1 MTKLTYLDSL
11 PPRILGIETEYG
23 VLAAGQ
29 DGRRVVDAD
38 TVGRELFA
46 PIHQRYQASSVFLE
60 NGGRLYLDVGSHPE
74 YATAE
79 CLDLQDILAQDR
91 AGAEI
96 LQDMAVSA
104 SQRLTDQTG
113 IPTQVHLLKNNLDS
127 AGNSCGCHENYLL
140 YRTSQFR
147 ALADALVTFLVTRQI
162 FLGAGALLRIQG
174 ETKFCLSQRAFQ
186 IDDTVSAATTTTR
199 PLVNTRDEPHGDAK
213 LYRRLHVI
221 VGDSNVLESPTRAK
235 IAMMNLLLGALE
247 AGGDFSDI
255 ALNNP
260 IGALQEITQN
270 LPHQGK
276 PLELVSGK
284 QFTALELQA
293 EFCSRLSRIY
303 SEATLPAGY
312 REVLHEW
319 QAWIKALAAGD
330 YLALNGVLDWP
341 TKLTLLEKL
350 RSRQGLTWGDSK
362 LARLDLAYHDLVAGL
377 NLESRGLA
385 QRLTA
390 THEVE
395 TAKTTPPQNTRAT
408 LRGQF
413 IRCAQDH
420 NLQFQ
425 ADWTKLRLRGKAGG
439 DITLSNPFVT
449 ESESVAKLLRTMETL

>member
-1 MTKLTYLDSL
+1 M
-11 PPRILGIETEYG
+11 
-23 VLAAGQ
+23 
-29 DGRRVVDAD
+29 
-38 TVGRELFA
+38 
-46 PIHQRYQASSVFLE
+46 
-60 NGGRLYLDVGSHPE
+60 
-74 YATAE
+74 
-79 CLDLQDILAQDR
+79 
-91 AGAEI
+91 
-96 LQDMAVSA
+96 
-104 SQRLTDQTG
+104 
-113 IPTQVHLLKNNLDS
+113 
-127 AGNSCGCHENYLL
+127 
-140 YRTSQFR
+140 
-147 ALADALVTFLVTRQI
+147 
-162 FLGAGALLRIQG
+162 
-174 ETKFCLSQRAFQ
+174 
-186 IDDTVSAATTTTR
+186 
-199 PLVNTRDEPHGDAK
+199 
-213 LYRRLHVI
+213 
-221 VGDSNVLESPTRAK
+221 
-235 IAMMNLLLGALE
+235 
-247 AGGDFSDI
+247 
-255 ALNNP
+255 
-260 IGALQEITQN
+260 
-270 LPHQGK
+270 
-276 PLELVSGK
+276 
-284 QFTALELQA
+284 ELQA

-449 ESESVAKLLRTMETL
+449 ESESVAKLLRAMETL